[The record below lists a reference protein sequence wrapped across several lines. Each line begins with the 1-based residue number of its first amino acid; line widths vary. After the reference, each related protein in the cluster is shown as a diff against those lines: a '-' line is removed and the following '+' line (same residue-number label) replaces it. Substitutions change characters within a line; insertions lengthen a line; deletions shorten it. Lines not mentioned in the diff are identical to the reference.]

1 MPTFTKPSLD
11 ADEAFEA
18 LRGLAHAT
26 RSTEDPREIYSA
38 LGSLASGLA
47 CLEQVLHQL
56 ARFHDG
62 PARVR
67 TCLSGSARTSLA
79 GFLGAAPCR
88 RDGAPGRGGSRPCP

>member
-56 ARFHDG
+56 ARFTMG
-62 PARVR
+62 RRATVR
-67 TCLSGSARTSLA
+67 G
-79 GFLGAAPCR
+79 
-88 RDGAPGRGGSRPCP
+88 